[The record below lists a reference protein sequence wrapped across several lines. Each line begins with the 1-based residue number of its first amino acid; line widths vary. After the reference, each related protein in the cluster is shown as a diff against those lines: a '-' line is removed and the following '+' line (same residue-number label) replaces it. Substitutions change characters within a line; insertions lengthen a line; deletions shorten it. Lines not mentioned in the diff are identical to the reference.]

1 MQWLPYKEPALY
13 NLRYLFLLF
22 AAPLLPVIGQAQTIE
37 SLVAQANAADD
48 SAHYHAARKLFQ
60 RAYRVSGFD
69 PTMLALASL
78 SAARGGEYPIAFDLI
93 RRALRE
99 GFLRKDFLTYVEHD
113 SAFAS
118 FRRQR
123 QWAAT
128 LRDARRRIAQL
139 DTALRAELLQL
150 AEQDQKNR
158 AGIEA
163 LIERVGRQSA
173 QGDSA
178 TKAMTTADE
187 PLMKRVRAIISTFGW
202 PRRDR
207 VGDDGT
213 HAAWLVVQHAPSD
226 AQQSL
231 LPILRKAVIKGQARA
246 SDLALLDDRVRVAQG
261 KLQRY
266 GSQMRSSPT
275 PGPPVLD
282 PIEDEPCVDR
292 RRAAVG
298 LEPLGDYLRRFGVSY
313 TPPKERC
320 KAITG

>member
-1 MQWLPYKEPALY
+1 M
-13 NLRYLFLLF
+13 RYLFVLFVALLI
-22 AAPLLPVIGQAQTIE
+22 PGSGQGQTIE

-48 SAHYHAARKLFQ
+48 SAHYRAARNLFQ

-78 SAARGGEYPIAFDLI
+78 SAAKGSEYSVAFDLL

-99 GFLRKDFLTYVEHD
+99 GFLRKDFLAYVERD

-118 FRRQR
+118 FRRQP
-123 QWAAT
+123 QWPAT
-128 LRDARRRIAQL
+128 LRDARGRMARL
-139 DTALRAELLQL
+139 DTTLHAELLQL

-163 LIERVGRQSA
+163 FIERVGRRSA

-187 PLMKRVRAIISTFGW
+187 PLMKRIREIISTSGW

-213 HAAWLVVQHAPSD
+213 HAAWLVVQHAPPD
-226 AQQSL
+226 VQQSL
-231 LPILRKAVIKGQARA
+231 LPLLRNAVVHGQARA
-246 SDLALLDDRVRVAQG
+246 SDLALLEDRVRVAQG

-275 PGPPVLD
+275 PGPPVLE
-282 PIEDEPCVDR
+282 PIEDEACVDR

-298 LEPLGDYLRRFGVSY
+298 LEPLADNLRRFGVSY
-313 TPPKERC
+313 TPPKQRC
-320 KAITG
+320 KAGRSG

>member
-1 MQWLPYKEPALY
+1 M
-13 NLRYLFLLF
+13 RYLFVLFVALLI
-22 AAPLLPVIGQAQTIE
+22 PGSGQGQTIE

-60 RAYRVSGFD
+60 QAYGVSGFD

-78 SAARGGEYPIAFDLI
+78 SAAKGGEYPVAFDLL

-99 GFLRKDFLTYVEHD
+99 GFLRKDFLAYVERD

-118 FRRQR
+118 FRRQP
-123 QWAAT
+123 QWPAT
-128 LRDARRRIAQL
+128 LRDARGRMARL
-139 DTALRAELLQL
+139 DTTLQAELLQL

-163 LIERVGRQSA
+163 FIERVGRRSA

-187 PLMKRVRAIISTFGW
+187 PLMKRIREIISTSGW

-226 AQQSL
+226 VQQSL
-231 LPILRKAVIKGQARA
+231 LPLLRSAIVQGQARA
-246 SDLALLDDRVRVAQG
+246 SDLALLEDRVRVAQG

-275 PGPPVLD
+275 PGPPVLE
-282 PIEDEPCVDR
+282 PIEDETCVDR

-298 LEPLGDYLRRFGVSY
+298 LEPLADNLRRFGVSY
-313 TPPKERC
+313 TPQEQRC
-320 KAITG
+320 KQVRGARK